1 LNKDGSSS
9 TDSYQ
14 NLLKEFLKVAYFLT
28 LKKKIFSADDFSKSL
43 NRTIDEGMALLAV
56 LKSMQ
61 LIKSVLEPP
70 NHYQITTGGKN
81 NLKLVMTGG
90 VFDIA
95 HLGHLKTLKEAKS
108 LGDILI
114 VIVAA
119 DETVKSNK
127 GRPPIN
133 SQENRME
140 LLSHF
145 DIVDITEKGSSNPKN
160 FLDIVRIYQPDIIA
174 LGYDQSLT
182 EAKLSKLLQDNELFN
197 IEVIRLKAN
206 IPNEKTSLKI
216 KNIDEHSFE

>member
-1 LNKDGSSS
+1 MNKDGSSS
-9 TDSYQ
+9 INSYQ

-43 NRTIDEGMALLAV
+43 NRTVDEGLALLAV

-61 LIKSVLEPP
+61 LVKSVLEPP
-70 NHYQITTGGKN
+70 DHYQITTGGRN
-81 NLKLVMTGG
+81 NLKIVMTGG
-90 VFDIA
+90 VFDIV

-108 LGDILI
+108 QGDILV

-119 DETVKSNK
+119 DQTVKSNK

-140 LLSHF
+140 LISHL
-145 DIVDITEKGSSNPKN
+145 DIVDIVEKGSPDPKN
-160 FLDIVRIYQPDIIA
+160 FMDIVGLYQPDIIT

-182 EAKLSKLLQDNELFN
+182 EAKLSQLLQDNELFN
-197 IEVIRLKAN
+197 IEVIRLQAN

>member
-1 LNKDGSSS
+1 MNKDGSSS

-14 NLLKEFLKVAYFLT
+14 NLLKEFLKAAYFLT
-28 LKKKIFSADDFSKSL
+28 LKEKTFSADEFSKSL
-43 NRTIDEGMALLAV
+43 NRTVDEGKALLAV

-61 LIKSVLEPP
+61 FIKSVLEPP
-70 NHYQITTGGKN
+70 NHYQITTGGRN
-81 NLKLVMTGG
+81 NLKIVMTGG
-90 VFDIA
+90 VFDII
-95 HLGHLKTLKEAKS
+95 HLGHLKALKEAKNR
-108 LGDILI
+108 GDILV
-114 VIVAA
+114 VIIAA

-133 SQENRME
+133 SQENRKE

-145 DIVDITEKGSSNPKN
+145 DIVDIAEKGSPDPKK
-160 FLDIVRIYQPDIIA
+160 FLDIVGIYQPDIIA

-182 EAKLSKLLQDNELFN
+182 EVKLSKLLQDNELNN
-197 IEVIRLKAN
+197 IEVIRLQAN